1 MAILPSGLLTPAL
14 ISTVGSHA
22 KASRYVE
29 LGNPGSDP
37 QTPMLVLL
45 DFDDSGSL
53 ASGNDPV
60 GARYEEAK
68 RALRHIAA
76 ASHTEL
82 QQVTVFRFDHPE
94 VTPVGPLPLNSEL
107 SVGEL
112 LAAVEPPVEAV
123 GSSSLTSSM
132 MAMNRLAEQHP
143 GSDRAAVIFSD
154 FELFDQ
160 QPTQPYEEIGR
171 FPGLVHAVVLG
182 NPPPAPLVV
191 LPNVEVTQVLPSDPP
206 GMLAATLTHSLT
218 RFRGGATRARIR
230 SDTPRSG

>member
-1 MAILPSGLLTPAL
+1 MAIIPSALLAPSL
-14 ISTVGSHA
+14 ISTVDP
-22 KASRYVE
+22 KVRASRYVE

-37 QTPMLVLL
+37 QTPMLMLL
-45 DFDDSGSL
+45 DFDDSGSV

-60 GARYEEAK
+60 SARYEEAK

-82 QQVTVFRFDHPE
+82 QQVAVFRFDHPE
-94 VTPVGPLPLNSEL
+94 ITPIGPLPLNSEV

-112 LAAVEPPVEAV
+112 LAAVDPPAEAM
-123 GSSSLTSSM
+123 GSSSLTPSM

-143 GSDRAAVIFSD
+143 SSDRVAVIFSD

-160 QPTQPYEEIGR
+160 QPTQPYEEIAS

-182 NPPPAPLVV
+182 NPPPAPLLA
-191 LPNVEVTQVLPSDPP
+191 LPNVEVTQVSPSDPP

-218 RFRGGATRARIR
+218 HVRVGATRARIR
-230 SDTPRSG
+230 AGTPRSP

>member
-1 MAILPSGLLTPAL
+1 MTLLLSGLLTPAL

-29 LGNPGSDP
+29 LGNAGSDP
-37 QTPMLVLL
+37 QTPTLVLL

-76 ASHTEL
+76 ASHTDS
-82 QQVTVFRFDHPE
+82 QQVAVFRFDHPE
-94 VTPVGPLPLNSEL
+94 ITPIGPLPLNSEI

-112 LAAVEPPVEAV
+112 LTAADPPAEAM
-123 GSSSLTSSM
+123 GSSSLTPSI

-143 GSDRAAVIFSD
+143 ASDKVAVIFSD

-160 QPTQPYEEIGR
+160 QPTQPYEEIAR

-182 NPPPAPLVV
+182 NLPPAPLLV
-191 LPNVEVTQVLPSDPP
+191 LPNVEVTQVSPSDPP

-230 SDTPRSG
+230 SDTPRGG